1 MKSTLLKLPASMTVN
16 HMESDRLSNG
26 EILFSANFIALYTTD
41 GDNITD
47 VFDFRTI
54 DEELISIW
62 GFTQTSEYDLVFV
75 DANNHCLRLYNR
87 MPGTINK
94 FAGSCDY
101 RYPGFRDGTDALFY
115 IPSTVIQDNKTPC
128 FILCD

>member
-54 DEELISIW
+54 DVELISIW
-62 GFTQTSEYDLVFV
+62 GFTQTS
-75 DANNHCLRLYNR
+75 C
-87 MPGTINK
+87 I
-94 FAGSCDY
+94 C
-101 RYPGFRDGTDALFY
+101 
-115 IPSTVIQDNKTPC
+115 
-128 FILCD
+128 